1 MKINDTAM
9 LPSLGI
15 RNYRNLKSLDI
26 EKLARVN
33 LIAGKNNTGKTSLL
47 ETIAIYAS
55 EGSLRSLDEL
65 LKTRGEFYSEKQN
78 SLKNNIRTYSSLFPD
93 RETDFS
99 QSKLIIGPLEYVQI
113 GTDKPEE
120 LKNSV
125 SASFAKMYSVES
137 KLVDADTK
145 EVITRRVWKFL
156 EKNDEDSKPFR
167 TGLAIRFDGEG
178 PVHMLDELNRETLF
192 FYVNSQ
198 NHLQSHHFVKA
209 ACSNGNNAELWSRI
223 ALTEKEDYVVHA
235 LRIIEPAVEKISFI
249 EDTDKGGKE
258 AVVRLNNSATRTH
271 LQSMGDGM
279 NRILTIILALVNAK
293 DGYLLIDEFENGLHY
308 KVQQDLWKMI
318 FQLATEL
325 NVQVF
330 ATTHSEDCVE
340 AFENVLNNGN
350 QNEGLFIRLE
360 KRGEVIKSVLFDAKE
375 LQVATDHAIEIR

>member
-1 MKINDTAM
+1 M

-26 EKLARVN
+26 ERLARVN

-78 SLKNNIRTYSSLFPD
+78 SLKNNIRTYSSLFPN

-258 AVVRLNNSATRTH
+258 AVVRLNNSATRMH

-293 DGYLLIDEFENGLHY
+293 DGYLLIDEFENGLHH